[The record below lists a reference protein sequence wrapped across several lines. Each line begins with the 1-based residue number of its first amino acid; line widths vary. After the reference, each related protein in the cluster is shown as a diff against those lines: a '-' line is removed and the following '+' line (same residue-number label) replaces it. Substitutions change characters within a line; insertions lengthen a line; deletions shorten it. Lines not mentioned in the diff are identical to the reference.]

1 MYNPPDFFTESG
13 DWKMLDIKFV
23 RDNIEEVQK
32 NIEKRN
38 VKANAQLVVDL
49 YKKKNELQLEIDE
62 LRKARND
69 NAAKMKQKLTDD
81 ERAKL
86 IEEGKTLKSKISEIE
101 EESKKID
108 MQYFEEAMKLPNMTD
123 PTSPV
128 GSEEA
133 SIEIKKVGIIPE
145 FSFQP
150 KDHVTLGEELDI
162 IDFDSG
168 SDVSGNKFYYLK
180 NEGALLELAL
190 VQYGITFLVKKG
202 FTPYLTPDIA
212 KASILEGIGFSPR
225 GEETNIYSIENTE
238 QCLVGT
244 AEITLGGI
252 YRNKVIDE
260 NNLPIKM
267 VGFSHCFRTEAGAA
281 GQATKGLYRVHQFSK
296 VEMFIICHPEKSA
309 EMLETLRGI
318 EEELYQ
324 SLGIPYHVLN
334 IATEDLGNPAYKKY
348 DLEAWMPGRGGY
360 GEITSTSNCTDF
372 QSRRL
377 NIKFK
382 DKEGKRSIAHMLNGT
397 VVAVPRVI
405 ISILENFQN
414 EDGSVTIPKVLV
426 PYTGFEKI
434 EKK

>member
-1 MYNPPDFFTESG
+1 
-13 DWKMLDIKFV
+13 MLDIKFV

>member
-1 MYNPPDFFTESG
+1 
-13 DWKMLDIKFV
+13 MLDIKFV

-32 NIEKRN
+32 NIEKRS

-49 YKKKNELQLEIDE
+49 YRKKNELQLEIDE
-62 LRKARND
+62 LRKVRND
-69 NAAKMKQKLTDD
+69 NAAKMKQKLSDD

-86 IEEGKTLKSKISEIE
+86 VEEGKTLKNKIAEIE

-108 MQYFEEAMKLPNMTD
+108 IQYFEEAMKLPNMTD
-123 PTSPV
+123 PTSPI

-190 VQYGITFLVKKG
+190 VQYGINFLVKKG

-260 NNLPIKM
+260 NKLPIKM

-296 VEMFIICHPEKSA
+296 VEMFIICHPEKSV

-334 IATEDLGNPAYKKY
+334 IATGDLGNPAYKKY

-382 DKEGKRSIAHMLNGT
+382 DKEGKRTIAHMLNGT

-434 EKK
+434 ERK

>member
-1 MYNPPDFFTESG
+1 
-13 DWKMLDIKFV
+13 MLDIKFV

-32 NIEKRN
+32 NIEKRS

-49 YKKKNELQLEIDE
+49 YRKKNELQLEIDE
-62 LRKARND
+62 LRKVRND
-69 NAAKMKQKLTDD
+69 NAAKMKQKLSDD

-86 IEEGKTLKSKISEIE
+86 VEEGKTLKNKIAEIE

-108 MQYFEEAMKLPNMTD
+108 IQYLEEAMKLPNMTD
-123 PTSPV
+123 PTSPI

-133 SIEIKKVGIIPE
+133 SIEIKKVGTIPQ

-190 VQYGITFLVKKG
+190 VQYGINFLVKKG

-260 NNLPIKM
+260 NKLPIKM

-296 VEMFIICHPEKSA
+296 VEMFIICHPEKSV

-334 IATEDLGNPAYKKY
+334 IATGDLGNPAYKKY

-382 DKEGKRSIAHMLNGT
+382 DKEGKRTIAHMLNGT

-434 EKK
+434 ERK

>member
-1 MYNPPDFFTESG
+1 
-13 DWKMLDIKFV
+13 MLDIKFV

-32 NIEKRN
+32 NIEKRC

-86 IEEGKTLKSKISEIE
+86 VEEGKTLKNKIAEIE
-101 EESKKID
+101 EESKKVDI
-108 MQYFEEAMKLPNMTD
+108 QYFEEAMKLPNMTD

-128 GSEEA
+128 GTEEA
-133 SIEIKKVGIIPE
+133 SVEIKKVGVIPE

-190 VQYGITFLVKKG
+190 VQYGINFLVKKG

-296 VEMFIICHPEKSA
+296 VEMFIICHPEKSV
-309 EMLETLRGI
+309 EMLETLCGI

-334 IATEDLGNPAYKKY
+334 IATGDLGNPAYKKY
-348 DLEAWMPGRGGY
+348 DLEAWMPGRGSY

-377 NIKFK
+377 NIKYK
-382 DKEGKRSIAHMLNGT
+382 DKEGKRTIAHMLNGT

-434 EKK
+434 ERK

>member
-1 MYNPPDFFTESG
+1 
-13 DWKMLDIKFV
+13 MLDIKFV

-348 DLEAWMPGRGGY
+348 DLEAWMPGRGSY

>member
-1 MYNPPDFFTESG
+1 
-13 DWKMLDIKFV
+13 MLDIKFV

-32 NIEKRN
+32 NIEKRS
-38 VKANAQLVVDL
+38 VKSDAQLVVDL

-69 NAAKMKQKLTDD
+69 NAAKMKQKLTDE

-86 IEEGKTLKSKISEIE
+86 VEEGKTLKAKIAEIE

-108 MQYFEEAMKLPNMTD
+108 TQYIEEAMKLPNMTD
-123 PTSPV
+123 PTSPI
-128 GSEEA
+128 GGEEA
-133 SIEIKKVGIIPE
+133 SIEIKKVGTIPE

-180 NEGALLELAL
+180 NKGALLELAL
-190 VQYGITFLVKKG
+190 VQYGLNFLVKKG

-225 GEETNIYSIENTE
+225 GAETNIYSIENTE

-260 NNLPIKM
+260 NKLPIKM

-296 VEMFIICHPEKSA
+296 VEMFIICHPEKSV

-334 IATEDLGNPAYKKY
+334 IATGDLGNPAYKKY

-382 DKEGKRSIAHMLNGT
+382 DKEGKRTIAHMLNGT

-434 EKK
+434 ERKK

>member
-1 MYNPPDFFTESG
+1 
-13 DWKMLDIKFV
+13 MLDIKFV

-32 NIEKRN
+32 NIEKRS

-49 YKKKNELQLEIDE
+49 YRKKNELQLEIDE
-62 LRKARND
+62 LRKVRND
-69 NAAKMKQKLTDD
+69 NAAKMKQKLSDD
-81 ERAKL
+81 ERTKL
-86 IEEGKTLKSKISEIE
+86 VEEGKTLKNKIAEIE

-108 MQYFEEAMKLPNMTD
+108 IQYFEEAMKLPNMTD
-123 PTSPV
+123 PTSPI

-190 VQYGITFLVKKG
+190 VQYGINFLVKKG

-260 NNLPIKM
+260 NKLPIKM

-296 VEMFIICHPEKSA
+296 VEMFIICHPEKSV

-334 IATEDLGNPAYKKY
+334 IATGDLGNPAYKKY

-382 DKEGKRSIAHMLNGT
+382 DKEGKRTIAHMLNGT

-434 EKK
+434 ERK